1 MWQGQ
6 QQKRGRMSKFML
18 SVGILIAVM
27 AACAPPQNVRGPR
40 LIAEVAITA
49 TQPPLPLG
57 VLPTMTPT
65 PAPINS
71 EVPGLLPMPTV
82 NADVVLVTPTLPPSK
97 TPTRTPTF
105 TLTPTVT
112 LTPTIT
118 TTATTT
124 AFLLPTSVIVPV
136 TSLVIAP
143 ANQICDSNWF
153 FLQPRPAS
161 CPLNIPNASNGVYQT
176 FANGTMVW
184 VGSQDAIYVMYND
197 SGSPRWEVYRDTF
210 NEGMEETSGSF
221 SNPPP
226 NGYQPRRG
234 FGMLWRGNEA
244 VRNRIGWANMKDEL
258 PYSVQVQT
266 ARDGSIY
273 ISAPNSSLF
282 GLLPSGAGWNV
293 YSTLPT
299 TNSALFGTAVFV
311 PIPTVLGQ

>member
-1 MWQGQ
+1 MT
-6 QQKRGRMSKFML
+6 KFML
-18 SVGILIAVM
+18 AVCSIVVVI

-40 LIAEVAITA
+40 LVADVAITA
-49 TQPPLPLG
+49 TQNLPLG
-57 VLPTMTPT
+57 VLPTTVASPPPLT
-65 PAPINS
+65 A
-71 EVPGLLPMPTV
+71 EVPALLALPTTD
-82 NADVVLVTPTLPPSK
+82 ADVVLVTPTLPPSK

-118 TTATTT
+118 TTSSAT
-124 AFLLPTSVIVPV
+124 AFLLPTSVIVPL

-176 FANGTMVW
+176 FQNGVMVW

-197 SGSPRWEVYRDTF
+197 SGAPRWEVFRDYF
-210 NEGMEETSGSF
+210 SEGMEESSGAF
-221 SNPPP
+221 GNAPA

-234 FGMLWRGNEA
+234 FGMLWRGNEI

-273 ISAPNSSLF
+273 ISTPTTDLF
-282 GLLPSGAGWNV
+282 GLLPSGTGWNV
-293 YSTLPT
+293 YSTIPSVNNAIFAT
-299 TNSALFGTAVFV
+299 DVFV
-311 PIPTVLGQ
+311 PIPTVFGN